1 MMVEPKAVEMVVESV
16 GTSVT
21 LVVRMADWMDEM
33 KVATT
38 VVLKEDPM
46 VVVKVVKMAVGW
58 VETLESTVLN

>member
-21 LVVRMADWMDEM
+21 LAVRMADWMDEM